1 MRAPASLV
9 TLETACGPIPQSAAR
24 PTRGS
29 SRRRSNRR
37 GRLCSSAPTP
47 PLLPGTAGAHAKGS
61 LRLPV
66 EHEDLEG
73 AVRVEHDLRGV
84 GQHLAAGQP
93 LDRLVR
99 RVLHDLLEAQPVLA
113 HEVLLARGQE
123 RLLVPGQASLEHDE
137 HEVVVDERLGLD
149 RALAVELLLQ
159 AHHRVRDVLAHL
171 AAALARRASA
181 RVVDPDQVV
190 GRLAG
195 DRFLWLGAFH
205 WQVTLAAYRYPG

>member
-47 PLLPGTAGAHAKGS
+47 PLLPGTAAAHAKGS

-73 AVRVEHDLRGV
+73 AVRVEHDLRVV
-84 GQHLAAGQP
+84 GQHLAAREP
-93 LDRLVR
+93 PDHLVARLR
-99 RVLHDLLEAQPVLA
+99 DGLLEAQAVLA
-113 HEVLLARGQE
+113 HEPLLARRQQGLLVLREAALEHAEDDVVVEE
-123 RLLVPGQASLEHDE
+123 RL
-137 HEVVVDERLGLD
+137 RLD
-149 RALAVELLLQ
+149 RAFAVELLL
-159 AHHRVRDVLAHL
+159 HPDHRVRDVLTEL
-171 AAALARRASA
+171 AASLGGQGTALDERLRSLARDA
-181 RVVDPDQVV
+181 
-190 GRLAG
+190 
-195 DRFLWLGAFH
+195 
-205 WQVTLAAYRYPG
+205 